1 MMTAI
6 DPDELTARRR
16 KALRTALVLAAVA
29 VTVFVAFL
37 LTGVV
42 GGR

>member
-6 DPDELTARRR
+6 EPDDLAARRR
-16 KALRTALVLAAVA
+16 KAVRTALVLAAVA

-37 LTGVV
+37 LTGVM
-42 GGR
+42 GSR